1 MTGWLIDRLIDQTGQ
16 RGWIGEGRGS
26 DNNAVTQSAISPRY
40 TILNR
45 PDTIDNAMKKKK
57 WWKNDGKTRE
67 WYKTG
72 EFSKSVT
79 RTVQIHPIIFLY
91 FGISGTIFHFQRS
104 NGSSIDSFELCNL
117 RYNMFFSYMHTWIH
131 SMKRD
136 QGKRS
141 RYTYK
146 WLRKYWIINYKI
158 KGGWDK
164 VATIRRASTAPLRF
178 LGKGGMPSLRAA
190 VDISGNRQIDSWAP
204 WGAVTRHEKDFLGTA
219 WNNNPEMNAVS
230 RNPREEIVNYG
241 RNMKKRRRR
250 KALFL
255 TLVFSV
261 HTRSCWNSY
270 LYGE

>member
-1 MTGWLIDRLIDQTGQ
+1 ML
-16 RGWIGEGRGS
+16 
-26 DNNAVTQSAISPRY
+26 
-40 TILNR
+40 
-45 PDTIDNAMKKKK
+45 
-57 WWKNDGKTRE
+57 
-67 WYKTG
+67 
-72 EFSKSVT
+72 
-79 RTVQIHPIIFLY
+79 
-91 FGISGTIFHFQRS
+91 
-104 NGSSIDSFELCNL
+104 
-117 RYNMFFSYMHTWIH
+117 FSYMHTWIH

-190 VDISGNRQIDSWAP
+190 VDISGNRQIDNWAP
-204 WGAVTRHEKDFLGTA
+204 WGVVTRHEKDFLGNSA